1 MSADADGG
9 PSSAVGGRLAT
20 AVAALERFTERVGEA
35 VSWLCLATVL
45 LCFASVYLRYVLGI
59 GLVWL
64 QESYV
69 WTHAAAVM
77 LGSAYS
83 LMKGGFVRV
92 DMLFSRMSERGKAWV
107 DLLGSLVFLAPFA
120 AMLAHSGWGFFA
132 MSWRMGERSGF
143 EGGLPATYAL
153 KGTLLLF
160 VLLIAVQAA
169 AMMLSS
175 LLRITAPRDAAS
187 GAAARRPAG
196 VAP

>member
-1 MSADADGG
+1 
-9 PSSAVGGRLAT
+9 
-20 AVAALERFTERVGEA
+20 
-35 VSWLCLATVL
+35 VL

-107 DLLGSLVFLAPFA
+107 DLLGSLLFLAPFA

-143 EGGLPATYAL
+143 EGGLPATYVL

-160 VLLIAVQAA
+160 VLLIAVQAS
-169 AMMLSS
+169 AMALRSI
-175 LLRITAPRDAAS
+175 LRITAPRDTANAA
-187 GAAARRPAG
+187 GARDPAG
-196 VAP
+196 VTP